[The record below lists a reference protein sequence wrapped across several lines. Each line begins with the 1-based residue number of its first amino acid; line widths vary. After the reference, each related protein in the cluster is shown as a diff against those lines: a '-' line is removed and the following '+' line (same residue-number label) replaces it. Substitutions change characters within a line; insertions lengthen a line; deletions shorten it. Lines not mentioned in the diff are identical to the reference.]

1 MRALTPELLD
11 ILPANDPRAIR
22 SRRDLVLINRIM
34 RQSAIMARALRDF
47 PPPRTLADLGG
58 GDGRFLLAVARRL
71 AKRWPNVHVLICDRQ
86 NIVSPETRAAFRVLG
101 WRCENRG
108 GDVFQTLPQ
117 ADIITANL
125 FLHHFDDAALT
136 RLLTQVAARTSHFAA
151 CEPRRGWF
159 ALAAAHLVGLLGC
172 NDVTRHDA
180 VVSVEAG
187 FRDRELSKHW
197 PQNGHWSLD
206 ERSAFPFT
214 HVLRAQRDV

>member
-11 ILPANDPRAIR
+11 ILPAHDPRAIR
-22 SRRDLVLINRIM
+22 SRRDLVLVNRIM
-34 RQSAIMARALRDF
+34 RQPAIMARALRAF
-47 PPPRTLADLGG
+47 PAPRTLADLGG

-71 AKRWPNVHVLICDRQ
+71 AKSWPNVDVLICDRQ
-86 NIVSPETRAAFRVLG
+86 DIVNPETRAAFRALG
-101 WRCENRG
+101 WRCENRT

-117 ADIITANL
+117 ADIITTNL

-136 RLLTQVAARTSHFAA
+136 RLLTQVAAHTGQFAA
-151 CEPRRGWF
+151 CEPRRGRF
-159 ALAAAHLVGLLGC
+159 ALAGSHLVGLLGC

-197 PQNGHWSLD
+197 PQNGRWSLD
-206 ERSAFPFT
+206 EGSAFPFT
-214 HVLRAQRDV
+214 HVLRARRDV